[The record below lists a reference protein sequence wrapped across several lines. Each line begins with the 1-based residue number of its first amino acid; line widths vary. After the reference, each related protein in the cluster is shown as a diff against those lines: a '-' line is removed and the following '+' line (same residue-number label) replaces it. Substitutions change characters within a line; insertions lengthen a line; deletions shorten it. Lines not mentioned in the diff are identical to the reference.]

1 MSCTRGQMLLSMCF
15 SFTSGEHGIT
25 NVGKQEL
32 TLVQVSPSNEIV
44 FDHSGIVKG
53 LHMDAVEDKSA
64 IQDKDAG
71 LNLLRELASLPETD
85 GEKRAHLFH
94 VLVSMVRGMK
104 TETLSPAIPEALEV
118 SSALTYQVLAQ
129 CGTPECSSAIMQIFR
144 TFDTSSL
151 EVDAGV
157 FAMGL
162 VSNPSALLIND
173 MLEMAKYKPSKPIMY
188 ALSNVVKRFYKAE
201 GKLIP
206 EIFAVAEFMGSQLGD
221 CSGTR
226 TTLS

>member
-1 MSCTRGQMLLSMCF
+1 
-15 SFTSGEHGIT
+15 
-25 NVGKQEL
+25 
-32 TLVQVSPSNEIV
+32 
-44 FDHSGIVKG
+44 
-53 LHMDAVEDKSA
+53 MDAVEDKSA

-188 ALSNVVKRFYKAE
+188 ALSNVVKR
-201 GKLIP
+201 
-206 EIFAVAEFMGSQLGD
+206 
-221 CSGTR
+221 
-226 TTLS
+226 